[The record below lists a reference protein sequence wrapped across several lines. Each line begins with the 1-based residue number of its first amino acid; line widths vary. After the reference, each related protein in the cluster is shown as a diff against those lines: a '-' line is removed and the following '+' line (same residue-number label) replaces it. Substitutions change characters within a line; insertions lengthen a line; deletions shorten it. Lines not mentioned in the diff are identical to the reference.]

1 MNSTRNS
8 RTPPAHC
15 PPGPRSRGAEPPPRT
30 PYLHRGW
37 RYLELQFRGGV
48 TQTRLL
54 RWCPHWLA
62 VGYTRTMLAA
72 LLLRPRPAMIGIIGL
87 GGGAQARFCHRHL
100 SGARIEAVESDP
112 GVIALRDAFGVP
124 ADDARFMVELG
135 DGADWLRT
143 RAGRYDILLV
153 DAYDIDGIPPALA
166 TVAFHRDCAAALAPG
181 GVLASNLY
189 ATDVRTHLA
198 RMRHAFGGNVRVLD
212 EPGMENQVAFAWR
225 GTLPAFDADAALR
238 MLPWL
243 ARLQLSVPFRRLA
256 QRLGSAG
263 R

>member
-1 MNSTRNS
+1 MDKKRMPGAPRVR
-8 RTPPAHC
+8 RT
-15 PPGPRSRGAEPPPRT
+15 
-30 PYLHRGW
+30 W
-37 RYLELQFRGGV
+37 RHLELQFRGEV

-72 LLLRPRPAMIGIIGL
+72 LLLRPRPATIGIIGL

-100 SGARIEAVESDP
+100 PGARIEAVESDP

-124 ADDARFMVELG
+124 ADDARFTVELG
-135 DGADWLRT
+135 DGADWPRT
-143 RAGRYDILLV
+143 RPGRYDILLV

-166 TVAFHRDCAAALAPG
+166 TEAFHRDCAAALAPG

-198 RMRHAFGGNVRVLD
+198 RMRQAFDGNVRVLD

-238 MLPWL
+238 TLPWL
-243 ARLQLSVPFRRLA
+243 ARLQLGVPFRRLA
-256 QRLGSAG
+256 RQLGEGSHATA